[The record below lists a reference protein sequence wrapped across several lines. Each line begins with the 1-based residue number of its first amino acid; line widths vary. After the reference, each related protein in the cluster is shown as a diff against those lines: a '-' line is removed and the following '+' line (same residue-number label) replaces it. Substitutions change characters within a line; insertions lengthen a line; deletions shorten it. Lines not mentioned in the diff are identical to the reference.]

1 MSIIIKDDILTI
13 ELPNSEAT
21 INAQHNGI
29 KDRTVNGYYL
39 SNNYDEIY
47 EFLNHLEGN
56 FYVDFL
62 RVYNNISSLIMRIDD
77 ENLSGGFKAKL
88 LPQKACL
95 DSLKYLISNGK
106 SLYKISSPTINDQR
120 KYIKFPNDRAI
131 VDFKDLC
138 LGDLTNIIIKKMGI
152 DSFLI
157 YAEDNNKLDEFI
169 KSKQIVEWFK

>member
-1 MSIIIKDDILTI
+1 MSIIINNDILTI
-13 ELPNSEAT
+13 KLPNSEAT

-39 SNNYDEIY
+39 SNNYEEVY

-62 RVYNNISSLIMRIDD
+62 RVYNNISSLIFRLD
-77 ENLSGGFKAKL
+77 EEKLNGAFKTNL

-95 DSLKYLISNGK
+95 DSLKYLISNGNG
-106 SLYKISSPTINDQR
+106 LYKISSPTINDQR

-138 LGDLTNIIIKKMGI
+138 LGDLTNIIIKKMGV

-157 YAEDNNKLDEFI
+157 YAEDNKKIDEYI
-169 KSKQIVEWFK
+169 KTKQIVEWFK